1 MVLVWFSNLD
11 NCLKCSPYIKQPMAK
26 VPNFFPLIAVIFTF
40 IKQSPLSCSHGHLGV
55 SPNGLFL

>member
-26 VPNFFPLIAVIFTF
+26 VPNFFSLIAVIFTF
-40 IKQSPLSCSHGHLGV
+40 IKQSPLSCSRGHLGV